1 VFEAVGAHAVDALS
15 DEELS
20 LIEHN
25 ACPTE
30 GSCAGMFTA
39 NTMASIAEA
48 LGMSLA
54 RQRRRRRPSTDGGT
68 TSLRVRRA
76 VVLLARAGIRPR
88 QIMTKEAFEN
98 AIAS

>member
-1 VFEAVGAHAVDALS
+1 VGAHAVDALS

-39 NTMASIAEA
+39 NTMASVAEA
-48 LGMSLA
+48 LGMSLPGSSTA
-54 RQRRRRRPSTDGGT
+54 PAVDRRGDDQRG
-68 TSLRVRRA
+68 L
-76 VVLLARAGIRPR
+76 
-88 QIMTKEAFEN
+88 
-98 AIAS
+98 